1 MICEQEYEFTHHPP
15 EPPSCQSIYSTWE
28 ENNYEIN
35 LIFEK
40 TGGHN
45 STAFLSVGQL
55 LITHL
60 ENKLL
65 TNNLSDYLCSL
76 NIISLDERTD
86 TERFGAIIEL
96 TVNRFHN
103 LNDMIKY
110 MLSLFVKDKV
120 VLWDTY
126 LGLNITFLS
135 YLIGQRFLLYE
146 EDRYMSLFIR
156 HFVHPLS
163 YRTETPSAFINM
175 ASART
180 FCLKHSTTVVVADW
194 YNCPKVRISTE
205 DTLISL
211 KNFSLC
217 LPELNTCIPSR
228 YFKKSTSNLQY
239 DICLDWFNRAQ
250 VTSSQLSADLEAS
263 KYLSLVCL
271 SLSTAGSVLTIV
283 SYIVRS
289 NPLVSPGS
297 HIVVLS
303 FFITFANIIYT
314 VSKFF
319 LWSKLACI
327 TAGVSIHF
335 FWLSSMFWMSLSS
348 FKIFQTFTDIAT
360 FRKKSKV
367 STILLVNFFF
377 CLFFIG
383 VNISLS
389 YFSSGGNS
397 FGYSTSTCYIAD
409 PNMILYTFALP
420 VGISVSINTFMFL
433 VTVNKIFQKEDVRKS
448 REQQRVSAYFR
459 LSTLTGASWCF
470 GFLAQITNLEVF
482 SVLHTVFSGGQGV
495 LLFFAFG
502 MPLWVNCKP
511 GNKRNMSSN

>member
-1 MICEQEYEFTHHPP
+1 MTCEQEYEYTHHPP
-15 EPPSCQSIYSTWE
+15 EPPSCQSSFSRWE

-40 TGGHN
+40 IGGHN
-45 STAFLSVGQL
+45 SSAFLSVGSL
-55 LITHL
+55 LQTHL

-76 NIISLDERTD
+76 NIFVLDERT
-86 TERFGAIIEL
+86 EQFGALIEL
-96 TVNRFHN
+96 TLNRVHS

-110 MLSLFVKDKV
+110 LLNLFAKDKEV
-120 VLWDTY
+120 VLEDTY
-126 LGLNITFLS
+126 MGLNITFS
-135 YLIGQRFLLYE
+135 SFLIGQRFILYE
-146 EDRYMSLFIR
+146 EDRYLSVFTR
-156 HFVHPLS
+156 HYVHPIS
-163 YRTETPSAFINM
+163 YRTKSSLAFINM
-175 ASART
+175 ASTRI
-180 FCLKHSTTVVVADW
+180 FCLKSLSTVVVADW
-194 YNCPKVRISTE
+194 YTCPRVRISTE
-205 DTLISL
+205 NTLISL
-211 KNFSLC
+211 KNYSLC

-250 VTSSQLSADLEAS
+250 VTASQPSVDLEES

-271 SLSTAGSVLTIV
+271 SLSTAGSVLTII
-283 SYIVRS
+283 SYIVKS

-314 VSKFF
+314 ISKFF
-319 LWSKLACI
+319 LWSKSACI
-327 TAGVSIHF
+327 TAGVFVHF

-367 STILLVNFFF
+367 STLLLVNFFF

-383 VNISLS
+383 VNISVS
-389 YFSSGGNS
+389 FYSSGGNS

-420 VGISVSINTFMFL
+420 VGISVIINTFMFF
-433 VTVNKIFQKEDVRKS
+433 VTVKKIFQKEDVRKS

-470 GFLAQITNLEVF
+470 GFLAQITHLQVF
-482 SVLHTVFSGGQGV
+482 SFLHTVFSGGQGV
-495 LLFFAFG
+495 LLYFAFG
-502 MPLWVNCKP
+502 IPLWVNCKTD
-511 GNKRNMSSN
+511 NKRNMSSN